1 MVDQLTDARINPRI
15 PTANIWLSAFLM
27 FVLRIGSFNGLEQ
40 ELRRAK
46 RLESFVGRR
55 KPSADTIGRVLSGFD
70 RAELRKMVVKT
81 NRGAWRRKAIHSRVG
96 ESYRIAAVDAHEL
109 WASRARC
116 CQQCSVR
123 EVTVGKKDKKRK
135 VKEYYHRV
143 VVAQWVGVT
152 PPGILDVELIKP
164 GEGEVVAAKRLLER
178 IFLNY
183 SRLVDVIT
191 ADALYLEAPFI
202 STVLDAGKH
211 VVIVMKQ
218 EQRDL
223 YQDADRLRALF
234 EPRIIHEG
242 AKTIRAW
249 DIPDLS
255 SFRTLG
261 RAIRVVWAEEETI
274 KRKIIGGNPTQVPER
289 ETWIW
294 VTDLPA
300 NVVPTAKIRQW
311 GHDRWNLEN
320 RGFNEL
326 VNLWHMD
333 HCFIHDS
340 TAIEV
345 LLLTLSLA
353 FLLTYLFYERNLK
366 PTARLFMTRLALT
379 TRLLEDFALIAESNI
394 WPSIQRSG

>member
-1 MVDQLTDARINPRI
+1 MVEQLRDSRVKPRI

-27 FVLRIGSFNGLEQ
+27 FVLRLGSFNGLEQ
-40 ELRRAK
+40 ELRRAR

-55 KPSADTIGRVLSGFD
+55 KPSADTIGRALSGFHCAD
-70 RAELRKMVVKT
+70 LRRMVVKI
-81 NRGAWRRKAIHSRVG
+81 NRGAWCRKAIHSRVG
-96 ESYRIAAVDAHEL
+96 ESYRVVAVDGHEL

-116 CQQCSVR
+116 CKQCSVR
-123 EVTVGKKDKKRK
+123 EVTVGQKNKKRK

-178 IFLNY
+178 VFLNY
-183 SRLVDVIT
+183 SRLLDVIT

-202 STVLDAGKH
+202 RTVLDAGKH

-234 EPRIIHEG
+234 KPQIIQQG
-242 AKTIRAW
+242 SKTIRVW

-261 RAIRVVWAEEETI
+261 KSIRVVWAEEETV
-274 KRKIIGGNPTQVPER
+274 KHKIIGGNSTQVLET

-294 VTDLPA
+294 VTDLPSS
-300 NVVPTAKIRQW
+300 VVPTAKIRLW
-311 GHDRWNLEN
+311 GHDRWDLEN

-326 VNLWHMD
+326 ANLWHMD
-333 HCFIHDS
+333 HCFIHDT

-366 PTARLFMTRLALT
+366 PVARLFMTRLAMT
-379 TRLLEDFALIAESNI
+379 RRLLEDLALLAGSNI
-394 WPSIQRSG
+394 WAPLQRSG